1 MRYIGSKTRI
11 LDFISD
17 TVQQTYGSVDDS
29 VVADL
34 FAGTCSVAE
43 MFKKQ
48 NARIITNDYLYFS
61 YALQIAKIKCNEE
74 PVSKI
79 PYSQAL
85 AHLNAIDGID
95 GFFFNEYTLDGT
107 AQTQFRRNYFD
118 GDNARKIDAIC
129 TQLASWINDDII
141 SKDMFYLLS
150 ASLVDAI
157 TKVSNT
163 SGTYGAFLKID
174 DQRKYKPLELLPY
187 HFTDNGK
194 INEAYCMDIAE
205 LIDNVS
211 GDILYL
217 DPPYNGRQY
226 PPYYHILETAVLYDE
241 PTIYGITGRRPYQEL
256 LSPFCMKDR
265 ALPAMVD
272 IVQRAKFPNIYISY
286 STDGIMDYKELCDAL
301 SVVGNVECYFK
312 PYRRYKSNSGGENTA
327 TKVKEIIIYVK
338 KR

>member
-17 TVQQTYGSVDDS
+17 TVAKTFGSVDGA

-48 NARIITNDYLYFS
+48 GAQLVTNDYLHFS
-61 YALQIAKIKCNEE
+61 YALQIAKVKLNEE
-74 PVSKI
+74 PVCGLT
-79 PYSQAL
+79 YADAL
-85 AHLNAIDGID
+85 AQLNALSGID
-95 GFFFNEYTLDGT
+95 GFFYREYTLEGT
-107 AQTQFRRNYFD
+107 SKSEYSRNYFD
-118 GDNARKIDAIC
+118 SCNAKKIDAIC
-129 TQLASWINDDII
+129 TQLAKWKEEKTI
-141 SKDMFYLLS
+141 SDDMFYLLS

-174 DQRKYKPLELLPY
+174 DQRKFKALELQPFNLIN
-187 HFTDNGK
+187 NGY
-194 INEAYCMDIAE
+194 NNTAYCTDIVK
-205 LIDNVS
+205 LIDEVC

-241 PTIYGITGRRPYQEL
+241 PNIYGITGRRPYEKL
-256 LSPFCMKDR
+256 LSPFCMKEK
-265 ALPAMVD
+265 ALPSMLD
-272 IVQRAKFPNIYISY
+272 IVEKANFSDVYISY
-286 STDGIMDYKELCDAL
+286 STDGIMDYRELCTAL
-301 SVVGNVECYFK
+301 AEVGDVQCFFK
-312 PYRRYKSNSGGENTA
+312 PYRRYKSNSGSKTTNR
-327 TKVKEIIIYVK
+327 VKEIIIYVK